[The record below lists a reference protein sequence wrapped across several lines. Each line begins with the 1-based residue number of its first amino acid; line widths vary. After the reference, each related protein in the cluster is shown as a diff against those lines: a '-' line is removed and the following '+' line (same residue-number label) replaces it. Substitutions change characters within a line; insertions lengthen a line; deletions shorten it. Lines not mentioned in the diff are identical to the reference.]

1 MSLRFIL
8 LFMTLVAVVSDYML
22 HPFYP
27 QFFNIRFGVTD
38 PKVVGYYFA
47 ALCFMVMISFP
58 FWAYVSKKK
67 PELKILIITQCIA
80 GILALCCFTV
90 TSYVYFWIVSLTMVL
105 FKGSYLLVY
114 PYILKIIKKE
124 AHAHTI
130 GVLSVIVH
138 LGGVLGAVIG
148 GLIVDQMHASYIFL
162 IMALG
167 DFIQMG
173 LSWYVLKSNKYA
185 KERNPAIE
193 QEVATTPTPKGYI
206 IKIGLIT
213 LVLYFSDFLIRP
225 FFSRYWE
232 FISDDDSTLVSGIIY
247 AIPALVALFA
257 LWFNKRAK
265 QQEEGHDRIIS
276 YLLIGMVGLFIQ
288 GIPLDYMVII
298 GRIIYGW
305 AIFQGVVRFD
315 ALLFEHSSPESYSV
329 DYSKVHFFQNLGVL
343 IASFTAGILVD
354 QFGLYIPFVIAL
366 LGFVVTFIVYLLCFK
381 TSRLKPFTFIS
392 PLKKSKS

>member
-1 MSLRFIL
+1 MNRKLQRL
-8 LFMTLVAVVSDYML
+8 
-22 HPFYP
+22 
-27 QFFNIRFGVTD
+27 Q
-38 PKVVGYYFA
+38 
-47 ALCFMVMISFP
+47 
-58 FWAYVSKKK
+58 
-67 PELKILIITQCIA
+67 
-80 GILALCCFTV
+80 
-90 TSYVYFWIVSLTMVL
+90 
-105 FKGSYLLVY
+105 
-114 PYILKIIKKE
+114 
-124 AHAHTI
+124 
-130 GVLSVIVH
+130 
-138 LGGVLGAVIG
+138 
-148 GLIVDQMHASYIFL
+148 
-162 IMALG
+162 
-167 DFIQMG
+167 
-173 LSWYVLKSNKYA
+173 
-185 KERNPAIE
+185 
-193 QEVATTPTPKGYI
+193 TPKGYI
-206 IKIGLIT
+206 FKIGLIT

-232 FISDDDSTLVSGIIY
+232 FISDDDSTLVSGTIY

-343 IASFTAGILVD
+343 IASFVAGILVD